1 MRDLTKWAQLRLGG
15 SRAADL
21 PRYDRLDELA
31 AANRRKDEF
40 LAMLSHELRSPLAS
54 IHYGVRLLSGQ
65 LEDAARQRMQ
75 TLVERQLQRM
85 TRLVDE
91 LLDFSRIT
99 NGRLNVQR
107 ERVDLRI
114 IVGHAVETLMPEIE
128 ERAHHLS
135 AVMPDAPVWLQGD
148 SMRLEQVFVNLLAN
162 ASRYTDPGGDIA
174 VWIHIHARQ
183 AVVRVRDSGI
193 GIAPQVL
200 PHIFE
205 LFRQADAADP
215 HSSAGLGI
223 GLAVVRNLVNLHG
236 GRVTAASGGPGQGS
250 EFTVYLPIEA

>member
-15 SRAADL
+15 SRASDL
-21 PRYDRLDELA
+21 TQYDRMEELA

-54 IHYGVRLLSGQ
+54 IHYGLRLLSGQ

-75 TLVERQLQRM
+75 TLVERQLHRM

-148 SMRLEQVFVNLLAN
+148 SMRLEQW
-162 ASRYTDPGGDIA
+162 ASDWRWCAI
-174 VWIHIHARQ
+174 
-183 AVVRVRDSGI
+183 S
-193 GIAPQVL
+193 
-200 PHIFE
+200 
-205 LFRQADAADP
+205 
-215 HSSAGLGI
+215 
-223 GLAVVRNLVNLHG
+223 
-236 GRVTAASGGPGQGS
+236 
-250 EFTVYLPIEA
+250 